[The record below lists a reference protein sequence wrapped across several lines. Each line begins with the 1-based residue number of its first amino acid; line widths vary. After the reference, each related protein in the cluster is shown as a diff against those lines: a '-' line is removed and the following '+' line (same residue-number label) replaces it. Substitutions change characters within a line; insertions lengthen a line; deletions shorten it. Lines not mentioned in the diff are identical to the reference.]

1 MTRRLALLVALV
13 LSVAGLAT
21 HRAYRASCIPVCS
34 EWPRQVMPVGGPD
47 GFCVCVSTPDR

>member
-1 MTRRLALLVALV
+1 MTRRAALLVALV

-34 EWPRQVMPVGGPD
+34 EWPRQVMPVGGE
-47 GFCVCVSTPDR
+47 GGYCLCYSTPYR

>member
-34 EWPRQVMPVGGPD
+34 EWPRQVMPVGGAN
-47 GFCVCVSTPDR
+47 GFCLCVSTPDR